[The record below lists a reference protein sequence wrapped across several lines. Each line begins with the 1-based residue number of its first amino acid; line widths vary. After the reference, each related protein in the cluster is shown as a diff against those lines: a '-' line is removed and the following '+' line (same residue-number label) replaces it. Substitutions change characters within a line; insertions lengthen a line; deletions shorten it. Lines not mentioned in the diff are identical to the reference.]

1 MGKSQ
6 PFFSSADPE
15 TSILNHCHLS
25 IRKEYELRYALYQSA
40 VVATTKNRAFID
52 YFTKLQKGRGKERG
66 IKTKMRV
73 NVDAKMLIISWT
85 LLKKGGVFQGEHL
98 TS

>member
-1 MGKSQ
+1 
-6 PFFSSADPE
+6 
-15 TSILNHCHLS
+15 
-25 IRKEYELRYALYQSA
+25 
-40 VVATTKNRAFID
+40 VATTKNRAFID

-85 LLKKGGVFQGEHL
+85 LLGLSLNPQPGLGMIGGRTRQAG
-98 TS
+98 